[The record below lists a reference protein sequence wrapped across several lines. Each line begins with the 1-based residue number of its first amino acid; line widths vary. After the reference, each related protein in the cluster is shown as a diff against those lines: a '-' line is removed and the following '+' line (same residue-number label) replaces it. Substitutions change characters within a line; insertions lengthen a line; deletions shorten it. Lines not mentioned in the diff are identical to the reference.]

1 MFQML
6 IATTSQN
13 FKQSLLILLIGMA
26 GVFVFMGL
34 LFGLIV
40 GLEKLLPR
48 VEKQSP
54 DEDKK

>member
-40 GLEKLLPR
+40 ALEKLLPR

>member
-26 GVFVFMGL
+26 GGFVFLGL

-40 GLEKLLPR
+40 ALEKLLPR

>member
-26 GVFVFMGL
+26 GGFVFLGL
-34 LFGLIV
+34 LFCLIV
-40 GLEKLLPR
+40 ALEKLLPR